1 MTDSNTPLSPD
12 HKKEAYVSRYAVVIA
27 AFLCML
33 AGGMAVF
40 SFGIFLKPISA
51 EFGWTRTEISGA
63 FSLMMILSGVLGIVA
78 GRLGDRFK
86 PTLIIIIC
94 GAIQGLAYVLLFQL
108 NALWQLYVYYGVI
121 VGIGVAGYAPT
132 VSLVTRTYTKTRG
145 LMMGI
150 TLAGGGV
157 GAAVASPV
165 ATHFISSAGWQS
177 SYLVM
182 GGIMLGIIAISAIF
196 LYSRGASR
204 EIKNER
210 KPSFEKADATV
221 KEPGLREA
229 ISSSKFWILGTII
242 FCAGF
247 VQLVISVHIVPG
259 AMDTGIS
266 AGGAAGIL
274 SVINLAGI
282 AGSSSSGTILDRI
295 GSWLGLLIAI
305 LLVLVG
311 LFLLLSFKDIW
322 AFYVF
327 AVIYGVGWGIILT
340 ARSVIPADL
349 FGLRSYGVIMG
360 ILLLFHTLGGTTGPI
375 VAGYIF
381 DVSQHY
387 QLAFILITG
396 FCALNIA
403 LTFMLKKW
411 VKRSR

>member
-1 MTDSNTPLSPD
+1 MDSKASLTLD
-12 HKKEAYVSRYAVVIA
+12 HKKETFFGSYAAVIA
-27 AFLCML
+27 AFLAML

-51 EFGWTRTEISGA
+51 SFGWTRTEISGA
-63 FSLMMILSGVLGIVA
+63 FSLMMIISGVLGIVA

-94 GAIQGLAYVLLFQL
+94 GIIQGLAYILLYQL
-108 NALWQLYVYYGVI
+108 SALWQLYIYYGLL
-121 VGIGVAGYAPT
+121 VGVGVASYAPMI
-132 VSLVTRTYTKTRG
+132 SLVTRTYTKTRG

-157 GAAVASPV
+157 GAAIASPV
-165 ATHFISSAGWQS
+165 ATYFIASSGWQS
-177 SYLVM
+177 SYLIM
-182 GGIMLGIIAISAIF
+182 GGIMLGIIAISALF
-196 LYSRGASR
+196 LYWPGASR
-204 EIKNER
+204 EIKSER
-210 KPSFEKADATV
+210 KPSLEKANATM

-266 AGGAAGIL
+266 ATGAAGIL

-295 GSWLGLLIAI
+295 GSWLGLLFAI
-305 LLVLVG
+305 LIVLVG
-311 LFLLLSFKDIW
+311 LFLLLSLKDLW
-322 AFYVF
+322 AFYAF

-387 QLAFILITG
+387 QFAFILITVLCG
-396 FCALNIA
+396 LNIA
-403 LTFMLKKW
+403 LTFILKRW
-411 VKRSR
+411 VKKSR

>member
-1 MTDSNTPLSPD
+1 
-12 HKKEAYVSRYAVVIA
+12 
-27 AFLCML
+27 
-33 AGGMAVF
+33 
-40 SFGIFLKPISA
+40 
-51 EFGWTRTEISGA
+51 
-63 FSLMMILSGVLGIVA
+63 
-78 GRLGDRFK
+78 
-86 PTLIIIIC
+86 
-94 GAIQGLAYVLLFQL
+94 
-108 NALWQLYVYYGVI
+108 
-121 VGIGVAGYAPT
+121 
-132 VSLVTRTYTKTRG
+132 
-145 LMMGI
+145 
-150 TLAGGGV
+150 
-157 GAAVASPV
+157 
-165 ATHFISSAGWQS
+165 
-177 SYLVM
+177 M
-182 GGIMLGIIAISAIF
+182 GGIMLGLIAISALF
-196 LYSRGASR
+196 LYWPRASR
-204 EIKNER
+204 EIKSET
-210 KPSFEKADATV
+210 KQSFKKAYTTV

-229 ISSSKFWILGTII
+229 VCSSKFWILGAII

-266 AGGAAGIL
+266 AGGAAWIL

-295 GSWLGLLIAI
+295 GSWLGLLISI

-360 ILLLFHTLGGTTGPI
+360 ILLLFHTLGGTTGPL

-396 FCALNIA
+396 LCILNIA
-403 LTFMLKKW
+403 LTFALRKGVRKFD
-411 VKRSR
+411 RQ